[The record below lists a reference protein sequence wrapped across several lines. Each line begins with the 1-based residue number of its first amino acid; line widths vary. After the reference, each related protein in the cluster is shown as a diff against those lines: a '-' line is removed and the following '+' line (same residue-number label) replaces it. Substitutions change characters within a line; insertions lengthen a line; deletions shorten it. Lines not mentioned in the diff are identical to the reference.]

1 MGVSVDAVCN
11 SKTTV
16 KPLGQLSAVCTD
28 CAVFNLIDVYGE
40 MAGDCRRESY
50 VPPDV
55 RLMGGASA
63 TEYSF
68 SLPNENGDRFQTL
81 PLIV

>member
-1 MGVSVDAVCN
+1 MSVDVVCN
-11 SKTTV
+11 SKTPV

-55 RLMGGASA
+55 RLMGGASVGDR
-63 TEYSF
+63 F
-68 SLPNENGDRFQTL
+68 SLPNENCDRFQTL